1 MKKESNSTLIALIL
15 GTVLYFIIATIP
27 VLIIADNKLR
37 AEIGL
42 FAGVVIS
49 ILRLVHMNAVLEHS
63 MYMEKNQRAYITANS
78 IGRMLVVL
86 GILVVTAMT
95 GWTNFITML
104 IGMFGEKISALANPL
119 LTGILTKITN
129 QRR

>member
-15 GTVLYFIIATIP
+15 GTVLYFIIASIP
-27 VLIIADNKLR
+27 VLIIAGDKLR

-42 FAGVVIS
+42 LAGIVMA

-63 MYMEKNQRAYITANS
+63 MYMEKNQRAYLTANS
-78 IGRMLVVL
+78 VGRMLVVL

-95 GWTNFITML
+95 GWTNFVTMM
-104 IGMFGEKISALANPL
+104 IGLFGEKISALANPL
-119 LTGILTKITN
+119 LIGILQKITK